1 MTDADPADLVRA
13 AAGGD
18 TQAWDALVAR
28 YAGLVWSIARAHRLT
43 DADAAD
49 VSQTT
54 WLRLVENLA
63 TLREPD
69 RVSSW
74 LVTTARRECLR
85 TLRASGRETLAEPV
99 DLDVLD
105 ADAPAVDAALLQRER
120 SAVLWE
126 CFERISDPCRRLL
139 RVLMASPPPSYED
152 VSAALGMPI
161 GSIGPTRARCLA
173 GLRKQLHV
181 TGITAPSG
189 GSA

>member
-1 MTDADPADLVRA
+1 MTGSEPAELVRR

-18 TQAWDALVAR
+18 SGAWDALVAR
-28 YAGLVWSIARAHRLT
+28 YAGLVWSVARAHRLG

-54 WLRLVENLA
+54 WLRLVENLGS
-63 TLREPD
+63 LREPD

-85 TLRASGRETLAEPV
+85 TLRTAGRELPAEPV
-99 DLDVLD
+99 DLDRPD
-105 ADAPAVDAALLQRER
+105 DRAPAPDAALLERER
-120 SAVLWE
+120 SAALWE
-126 CFERISDPCRRLL
+126 GFERISDPCRRLL
-139 RVLMASPPPSYED
+139 RVLMATPPPSYED

-173 GLRKQLHV
+173 GLRKELGM